1 MDLKVYRFVAHF
13 GAASDGG
20 VISWARRP
28 RCGLARPLAR
38 VSASLVVRTAVGAF
52 GPLQLNIRVCVPST
66 VSPMAYDVSLPIRRR
81 TIGIPRQFH

>member
-28 RCGLARPLAR
+28 PLRGLAPALGESRRAGLRSAR
-38 VSASLVVRTAVGAF
+38 VRALVV
-52 GPLQLNIRVCVPST
+52 QHCS
-66 VSPMAYDVSLPIRRR
+66 
-81 TIGIPRQFH
+81 

>member
-28 RCGLARPLAR
+28 PLRGLAPALGESRRADCGRRVAR
-38 VSASLVVRTAVGAF
+38 S
-52 GPLQLNIRVCVPST
+52 GPCVQLT
-66 VSPMAYDVSLPIRRR
+66 IRRGFAYLLLCR
-81 TIGIPRQFH
+81 LWPTTYRYPSAAAL

>member
-28 RCGLARPLAR
+28 PLRGLAPALGESRRADCGRR
-38 VSASLVVRTAVGAF
+38 VRAVAAEYKGLRTFYCVAYGLRRIATH
-52 GPLQLNIRVCVPST
+52 PPPHYRKRLQL
-66 VSPMAYDVSLPIRRR
+66 
-81 TIGIPRQFH
+81 TI